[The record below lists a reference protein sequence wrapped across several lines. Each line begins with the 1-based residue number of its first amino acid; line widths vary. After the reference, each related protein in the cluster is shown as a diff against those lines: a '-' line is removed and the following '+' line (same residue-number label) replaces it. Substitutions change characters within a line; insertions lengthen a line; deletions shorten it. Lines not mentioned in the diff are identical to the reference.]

1 MTRINLV
8 PVEELSDQHLIAEYR
23 ELPRA
28 VKQNFD
34 LTNAPKKYV
43 LGRGHVKWAAQY
55 PGFLINRF
63 YNLCNE
69 MKYRGFIVNFSS
81 SNFNDLVYHNKMK
94 LLVDGPIY
102 RITEDDIKLSR
113 DRIIEKYKL
122 KPDFYKWTNREKP
135 NWLKGD

>member
-1 MTRINLV
+1 MTRINVV

-34 LTNAPKKYV
+34 LTDAPKKYT
-43 LGRGHVKWAAQY
+43 LGKGHVKWAAQH

-81 SNFNDLVYHNKMK
+81 SDFNNLVYENKMK
-94 LLVDGPIY
+94 LLIEGPVYILSN
-102 RITEDDIKLSR
+102 DDIQINRQRL
-113 DRIIEKYKL
+113 IEKYKL
-122 KPDFYKWTNREKP
+122 KPNYYKWTRRKKP
-135 NWLKGD
+135 EWLN